1 MASVLN
7 AAHWQTVR
15 FIDIFHVQSGAPGTK
30 SNYFGHTDLYQ
41 LAFKI
46 RGETAIVYDGKPLAF
61 VPESVIYLPK
71 ETRPDVEYRKKIV
84 TTGSSICMFFD
95 APLPLYPDAFALSPP
110 NPALKELFHKL
121 LHLWRSGKND
131 FLLFGTFFELLSHI
145 EAALC
150 APEFL
155 PDFIGKATG
164 YIVSHACDAFTDFD
178 ALAAQF
184 GMSADRF
191 RRVFRENVGLSPLA
205 FLAGAKTDKIKAL
218 LRENR
223 YSLTEI
229 AALTGFSDLN
239 YFSRFFKKH
248 TGLSASEYRKKYCEP
263 L

>member
-46 RGETAIVYDGKPLAF
+46 RGETAIVYGGKPLAF

-121 LHLWRSGKND
+121 LHLWKSGKND
-131 FLLFGTFFELLSHI
+131 FLLFGT
-145 EAALC
+145 LC

>member
-1 MASVLN
+1 MPV
-7 AAHWQTVR
+7 
-15 FIDIFHVQSGAPGTK
+15 
-30 SNYFGHTDLYQ
+30 
-41 LAFKI
+41 
-46 RGETAIVYDGKPLAF
+46 
-61 VPESVIYLPK
+61 
-71 ETRPDVEYRKKIV
+71 
-84 TTGSSICMFFD
+84 
-95 APLPLYPDAFALSPP
+95 
-110 NPALKELFHKL
+110 
-121 LHLWRSGKND
+121 
-131 FLLFGTFFELLSHI
+131 
-145 EAALC
+145 
-150 APEFL
+150 
-155 PDFIGKATG
+155 
-164 YIVSHACDAFTDFD
+164 AFTDFD

>member
-1 MASVLN
+1 
-7 AAHWQTVR
+7 
-15 FIDIFHVQSGAPGTK
+15 
-30 SNYFGHTDLYQ
+30 
-41 LAFKI
+41 
-46 RGETAIVYDGKPLAF
+46 
-61 VPESVIYLPK
+61 
-71 ETRPDVEYRKKIV
+71 
-84 TTGSSICMFFD
+84 MFFD

-121 LHLWRSGKND
+121 LHLWKSGKND

>member
-41 LAFKI
+41 LGFKI
-46 RGETAIVYDGKPLAF
+46 RGETAIVYGGKPLAF

-155 PDFIGKATG
+155 PDFIGKATEHL
-164 YIVSHACDAFTDFD
+164 VSHACDAFTDFD